1 MENIPT
7 HSFVL
12 TEHNNVFRRS
22 MAGLHPVTPNPQ
34 QLLGLWIRSRIL
46 DPNKICGA
54 GSRRDKSKT
63 TTEQREVN
71 WKKL

>member
-1 MENIPT
+1 
-7 HSFVL
+7 
-12 TEHNNVFRRS
+12 

-63 TTEQREVN
+63 TTEQMEVNRN